1 MDYIYFYGD
10 GEIIK
15 GKTNKTKEDIEN
27 NLDEIINSIEI
38 GKKYEIIGDDYNIR
52 ISPVNLIDSFNS
64 TYVEFSI
71 CEQILRKQYKIPET
85 EVLTILQIEIDKLK
99 ENSLTNQVEYEIYNE
114 KKEKLD
120 LSYCKNVQIK
130 VNYEIK
136 DSSLINKTMASQY
149 SDIGIDIYN
158 SKDSFFNDICYS
170 YSNTNSDIIL
180 KDRVLDIYQNYS
192 LCDNNCEYEK
202 IDIETMTVKCS
213 CNVKTEITVEVSEP
227 VFGTIIEDSFK
238 DSNFGVI
245 LCYNL
250 VFNLDSKKNNIGFW
264 IILFFILCNIILFI
278 LFFIYGIKSIKIFI
292 YKEMKKNNYIA
303 KIEPSSPLKKS
314 QKSKK
319 TVYIENTNIIKG
331 ETYNSSS
338 NFNILKENI
347 QKKAKASLE
356 NLYKKKIKKKNDKK
370 DGNNKIKN
378 KKIKIIKNPIMILKY
393 TNKYYN
399 FNNKISESGKNFSKN
414 NKNLI
419 TYGLESK
426 RKNSLKNFESHKKE
440 IEEIENK
447 QKCPGY
453 YNLIQIDANNEK
465 KNEPPESKYI
475 LDNYDYECAIKYEKR
490 SFFRIYYI
498 CLLSYENILNTFF
511 FKSALE
517 IPTLKYTLFIF
528 SYLCDLALNALFY

>member
-1 MDYIYFYGD
+1 
-10 GEIIK
+10 
-15 GKTNKTKEDIEN
+15 
-27 NLDEIINSIEI
+27 
-38 GKKYEIIGDDYNIR
+38 
-52 ISPVNLIDSFNS
+52 
-64 TYVEFSI
+64 
-71 CEQILRKQYKIPET
+71 
-85 EVLTILQIEIDKLK
+85 
-99 ENSLTNQVEYEIYNE
+99 
-114 KKEKLD
+114 
-120 LSYCKNVQIK
+120 
-130 VNYEIK
+130 
-136 DSSLINKTMASQY
+136 
-149 SDIGIDIYN
+149 
-158 SKDSFFNDICYS
+158 
-170 YSNTNSDIIL
+170 
-180 KDRVLDIYQNYS
+180 
-192 LCDNNCEYEK
+192 
-202 IDIETMTVKCS
+202 
-213 CNVKTEITVEVSEP
+213 
-227 VFGTIIEDSFK
+227 
-238 DSNFGVI
+238 
-245 LCYNL
+245 
-250 VFNLDSKKNNIGFW
+250 
-264 IILFFILCNIILFI
+264 
-278 LFFIYGIKSIKIFI
+278 
-292 YKEMKKNNYIA
+292 MKKNNYIA

-356 NLYKKKIKKKNDKK
+356 NLYKKKIKKKNEKK

-399 FNNKISESGKNFSKN
+399 FNNKISETGKNFSKN

-528 SYLCDLALNALFY
+528 SYLCDLALNALFYFNENISDRYHYKGNNLFWYTLLNNLTIELSSTLLSYLLVKLLNLLIDSKDSIEELFRKQEKIMRKNKKYKVKNEDILKIYQNLKTIYKILKIKIMFYIIIEFLFLLFFFYYITAFCEVYKNTQTSWLSDSFVSFLMSILVELFISFLCAIFYVISVKCRYKTLYKITIFFYGLG